1 MSYLF
6 FLVTLMN
13 VPGDFALCITLNVHN
28 ECSFA
33 SQGQCESAEFE
44 VVIYQVTQTP
54 HNQSIINHSTA
65 VPNVCMLLSVFL
77 PFLSPNLTV
86 QETCQ

>member
-1 MSYLF
+1 MSVANISSASTKQLT
-6 FLVTLMN
+6 FL
-13 VPGDFALCITLNVHN
+13 
-28 ECSFA
+28 A

>member
-1 MSYLF
+1 MSVANISSASTKQLT
-6 FLVTLMN
+6 FL
-13 VPGDFALCITLNVHN
+13 
-28 ECSFA
+28 A
-33 SQGQCESAEFE
+33 SQGQCESVEFE

-54 HNQSIINHSTA
+54 HNQSIINHCTA

-86 QETCQ
+86 QETCQRPPDKH

>member
-1 MSYLF
+1 MSVANISSASTKQLT
-6 FLVTLMN
+6 FL
-13 VPGDFALCITLNVHN
+13 
-28 ECSFA
+28 A

-77 PFLSPNLTV
+77 PISQSKKPVSDHLTNIS
-86 QETCQ
+86 QEKKMFIS